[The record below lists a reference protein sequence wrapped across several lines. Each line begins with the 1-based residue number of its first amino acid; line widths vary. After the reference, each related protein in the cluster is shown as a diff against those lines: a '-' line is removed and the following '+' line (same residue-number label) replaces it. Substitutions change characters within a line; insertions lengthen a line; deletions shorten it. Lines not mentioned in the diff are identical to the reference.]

1 MVDRPKVGI
10 VGAGER
16 LSSVFALRIT
26 NDALESGA
34 IGLVALKNL
43 LEEGFDAT
51 AFERNDYVGGL
62 WHFTEDTGK
71 TSVTESEFSNNC
83 ICMLGN
89 LIIEQL
95 RNSIAV
101 ARW

>member
-1 MVDRPKVGI
+1 MIDPKWP
-10 VGAGER
+10 
-16 LSSVFALRIT
+16 LSALVSDLSCICALPIT

-62 WHFTEDTGK
+62 WHFTEDTGI
-71 TSVTESEFSNNC
+71 TSVTKVKFSNNC
-83 ICMLGN
+83 LCMLGD
-89 LIIEQL
+89 
-95 RNSIAV
+95 
-101 ARW
+101 

>member
-1 MVDRPKVGI
+1 VSD
-10 VGAGER
+10 
-16 LSSVFALRIT
+16 LSFIRALPIT
-26 NDALESGA
+26 NDALETGA

-71 TSVTESEFSNNC
+71 TSVTKVKFSNNC
-83 ICMLGN
+83 LCMLGK
-89 LIIEQL
+89 LILSRYTIQ
-95 RNSIAV
+95 
-101 ARW
+101 

>member
-1 MVDRPKVGI
+1 MTDPKWP
-10 VGAGER
+10 
-16 LSSVFALRIT
+16 SSALVSDHASIYALPIT
-26 NDALESGA
+26 DDALGSGA

-71 TSVTESEFSNNC
+71 TSVTKVEFSNNC
-83 ICMLGN
+83 LAMLGK
-89 LIIEQL
+89 LIMSRYAVQQL
-95 RNSIAV
+95 
-101 ARW
+101 